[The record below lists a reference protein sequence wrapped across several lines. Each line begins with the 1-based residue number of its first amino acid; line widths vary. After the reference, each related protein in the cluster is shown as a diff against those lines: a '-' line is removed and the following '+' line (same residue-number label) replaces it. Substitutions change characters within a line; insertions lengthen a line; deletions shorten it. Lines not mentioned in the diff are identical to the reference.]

1 MGIRHSLLP
10 LGVIELKAPRGM
22 SDCENPTFP
31 KPLHRENFQ
40 APHSSADISRKDIL
54 SLAARSK
61 PRAQLSGSAP
71 ATGIQG
77 LLSSKPALFE
87 DAGIFLALG
96 STDAGNKCQP
106 ITGLQGRGRRLF
118 HTLGCVTDTRVM
130 QD

>member
-1 MGIRHSLLP
+1 MGTRHSLLP
-10 LGVIELKAPRGM
+10 LGIMELKAPRGM

-31 KPLHRENFQ
+31 KPLRRENFQ
-40 APHSSADISRKDIL
+40 APHSSADISRKDTL

-61 PRAQLSGSAP
+61 PRVQLSGSAP

-96 STDAGNKCQP
+96 SSDAGNKCQP
-106 ITGLQGRGRRLF
+106 ITGASGQGQEIISHAGL
-118 HTLGCVTDTRVM
+118 CD
-130 QD
+130 